1 MAGSPFV
8 TVPPPMATPATIA
21 ASVQALM
28 HNVNLLIVNSQA
40 NAQSPNLTG
49 AQVFAKI
56 SSSDPV
62 IVGLQNQIAQISA
75 ILAKN
80 GLV

>member
-1 MAGSPFV
+1 MAVTPFV
-8 TVPPPMATPATIA
+8 TVPPPMGSPATMA
-21 ASVQALM
+21 ASIQALM

-56 SSSDPV
+56 SANDPV
-62 IVGLQNQIAQISA
+62 IIGLNNQLAQIRD

-80 GLV
+80 GVS

>member
-8 TVPPPMATPATIA
+8 TVPPPGATPATM
-21 ASVQALM
+21 ASAIQALM

-40 NAQSPNLTG
+40 TVQGPNLTG

-56 SSSDPV
+56 SASDPV
-62 IVGLQNQIAQISA
+62 IVGINNQLAQIND
-75 ILAKN
+75 ILKKH
-80 GLV
+80 GVS

>member
-1 MAGSPFV
+1 MAVTPFV
-8 TVPPPMATPATIA
+8 TVPPPGATAPTMA

-40 NAQSPNLTG
+40 NPQSPNLTG

-56 SSSDPV
+56 SASDPV
-62 IVGLQNQIAQISA
+62 IVGINNQLAQINA

-80 GLV
+80 GLI